1 VDISRHLQI
10 WNGVGA
16 GAQNLETDV
25 GHIQLLLRLAG
36 KGAPGGRI
44 NGRADAKLEAAISA
58 FQLDV
63 MKITPDRRVEPASQT
78 FRALVDAAS
87 PQIHQSTR
95 FPSGS
100 HRGAHLTD
108 ADYINAAKALGCQ
121 PEAIRAVSEVE
132 SSGAPFLPSGKPK
145 ILFEPHHFSKATHH
159 VYDKTF
165 PQVSTLHP
173 PHRGPGLHAYG
184 SNEDQWTNLTLAAL
198 LDRRLA
204 IESASWGRFQV
215 LGKSW
220 HQIGAA
226 SLDAFL
232 TIMFTSEK
240 SQLDGFVAF
249 VKHNHLAG
257 ALKHLN
263 WRAFALGYN
272 GQSYAKQHYDV
283 KIAHKFQQLMH
294 AKVVAGQ

>member
-1 VDISRHLQI
+1 M
-10 WNGVGA
+10 
-16 GAQNLETDV
+16 ETDV

-36 KGAPGGRI
+36 NGDPAGRI
-44 NGRADAKLEAAISA
+44 DGRSDAKLEEAISA
-58 FQLDV
+58 FQREV
-63 MKITPDRRVEPASQT
+63 MRITPDGRVEPASQT
-78 FRALVDAAS
+78 FRAMVDAAS
-87 PQIHQSTR
+87 PRIHERTR

-108 ADYINAAKALGCQ
+108 ADYISAAKELGCQ

-132 SSGAPFLPSGKPK
+132 SSGAPFLPSGRPK
-145 ILFEPHHFSKATHH
+145 ILFEPHHFSRVTHH
-159 VYDKTF
+159 LYDKPF

-173 PHRGPGLHAYG
+173 PHRGPGVHAYG
-184 SNEDQWTNLTLAAL
+184 TNEDQWTSLTLAAL

-204 IESASWGRFQV
+204 IESASWGRFQI

-220 HQIGAA
+220 NKTGAA

-232 TIMFTSEK
+232 MIMFTSER

-257 ALKHLN
+257 ELKNLN
-263 WRAFALGYN
+263 WRAFAFGYN
-272 GQSYAKQHYDV
+272 GHSYANQHYDV
-283 KIAHKFQQLMH
+283 KIAHKFQQLVH
-294 AKVVAGQ
+294 AKAIATR

>member
-1 VDISRHLQI
+1 VDISRYLQV
-10 WNGVGA
+10 WSGVGV
-16 GAQNLETDV
+16 GSQNMETDV

-36 KGAPGGRI
+36 KGGSAGRI
-44 NGRADAKLEAAISA
+44 DGRSDANLEEAISA
-58 FQLDV
+58 FQRDV
-63 MKITPDRRVEPASQT
+63 MKITPDGRVEPASQT

-87 PQIHQSTR
+87 PQIHERTR
-95 FPSGS
+95 FPSGG

-108 ADYINAAKALGCQ
+108 ADYIGAAKALGCQ
-121 PEAIRAVSEVE
+121 PEAIRAVSDVE
-132 SSGAPFLPSGKPK
+132 SLGSPFLPSGKPK
-145 ILFEPHHFSKATHH
+145 ILFEPHHFSKVTHH
-159 VYDKTF
+159 LYDKTF

-184 SNEDQWTNLTLAAL
+184 TNEDQWTNLTLAAL

-204 IESASWGRFQV
+204 IESASWGRFQI

-220 HQIGAA
+220 NKTGAA

-232 TIMFTSEK
+232 MIMFTSER

-257 ALKHLN
+257 ALKHLD
-263 WRAFALGYN
+263 WRAFAAGYN

-283 KIAHKFQQLMH
+283 KIAHKFQQLVH
-294 AKVVAGQ
+294 AKVVAAR